1 MLNFR
6 NDIAD
11 ERNDLFKQANGI
23 EKNVPGVEVN
33 EIIENLVQQFKL
45 RILELF
51 RWWSGK

>member
-23 EKNVPGVEVN
+23 EKNVPGVEFT
-33 EIIENLVQQFKL
+33 EIIENNNIKTTVVNIVARGINQSL
-45 RILELF
+45 
-51 RWWSGK
+51 